1 MTVSPT
7 RVIST
12 IVICFVVTFK
22 ANVSKNVSFLNKG
35 KKCAILEID
44 FRYSKGEIKVRLRRR
59 GRLLLKG
66 HEVTLKSSSC
76 YAHPFRP
83 IYAHVA

>member
-1 MTVSPT
+1 MTVSLT

-35 KKCAILEID
+35 KNVL
-44 FRYSKGEIKVRLRRR
+44 Y
-59 GRLLLKG
+59 
-66 HEVTLKSSSC
+66 LKSIFAIPREKSKFACGEEVVS
-76 YAHPFRP
+76 F
-83 IYAHVA
+83 